1 MKQISLFILLA
12 INSYGQSHS
21 KIVDTIV
28 TKSVFIKTIELQN
41 KKFDTKIHDLT
52 NEFDNIAGSGN
63 LDYVT
68 GWYLKAAKY
77 IQNTKIKVRIS
88 PQSFWFCCFRI
99 DKTISIRSKKIA
111 GANFTQ
117 KGRSNPFVSI
127 TRIS

>member
-52 NEFDNIAGSGN
+52 NEFDNKES
-63 LDYVT
+63 
-68 GWYLKAAKY
+68 
-77 IQNTKIKVRIS
+77 KIKRQIRLVNTLYFPPRLALIDL
-88 PQSFWFCCFRI
+88 CCPPTLPPTLI
-99 DKTISIRSKKIA
+99 LTS
-111 GANFTQ
+111 TL
-117 KGRSNPFVSI
+117 
-127 TRIS
+127 TRCL